1 VVHGIVGHLR
11 RREVDGSAA
20 QGRAAGRGREGPV
33 VTGAVGDRDRSGAI
47 WTRQGGKL
55 LHHHLG
61 QHGRAAVHAIAVVA
75 RNRMDSSATMLT
87 QMVVEQ
93 LATLPRPDGT
103 TTVTITDC
111 AGNNWTLSAA
121 AGGAPLSGTS
131 INFSSAQVTNYSMN
145 YVVCGANNTQA
156 TYDVRWNV
164 QSLSPGFTSLVTVA
178 ARPRGATGD
187 LRRFAIP
194 VSVRVIT
201 GRS

>member
-1 VVHGIVGHLR
+1 MNNFAR
-11 RREVDGSAA
+11 
-20 QGRAAGRGREGPV
+20 RAAGKSRESGMSLLELMIAGV
-33 VTGAVGDRDRSGAI
+33 VLIVGFLGVMVLVTGA
-47 WTRQGGKL
+47 
-55 LHHHLG
+55 
-61 QHGRAAVHAIAVVA
+61 IAGNN